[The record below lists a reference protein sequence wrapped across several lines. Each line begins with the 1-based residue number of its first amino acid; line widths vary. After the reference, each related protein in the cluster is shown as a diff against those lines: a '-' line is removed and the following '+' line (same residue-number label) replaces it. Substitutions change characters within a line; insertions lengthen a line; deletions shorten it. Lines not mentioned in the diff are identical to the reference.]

1 MRCLLLSLLLVANLA
16 IADSAKPREPEVF
29 EWQLPED
36 VSGTPFETVTERLR
50 KTPVLRANFTQ
61 NKWFPGNE
69 KPVVA
74 TGKFL
79 LGIDENQG
87 LSWQTKTPLPMTLVV
102 TREFIAIRDHNGKLR
117 RIGSAM
123 AHLRGYADVMLA
135 MFSADVSEIRTYFHV
150 YFGFANET
158 WTIGLKPKEK
168 RLKKLMRFATL
179 SGSEGIEGISFADL
193 KGGRTEFIFSDIVVD
208 PPTLSEEEAAFFIEK

>member
-1 MRCLLLSLLLVANLA
+1 
-16 IADSAKPREPEVF
+16 
-29 EWQLPED
+29 
-36 VSGTPFETVTERLR
+36 
-50 KTPVLRANFTQ
+50 
-61 NKWFPGNE
+61 
-69 KPVVA
+69 
-74 TGKFL
+74 
-79 LGIDENQG
+79 
-87 LSWQTKTPLPMTLVV
+87 V

-135 MFSADVSEIRTYFHV
+135 MFSADVSEIRTYFDV